1 MWARGPPTCMPP
13 PLSPWG
19 RQEAACPRVPGW
31 GRGTGC
37 GSSGR
42 AWRGLGLGHT
52 FSPRFSKP
60 LGGLGCGMKRNR
72 LAGGLGW
79 VVEGDKNYS
88 VTPSQKA
95 MSLFSGS
102 PIQSQAHTD
111 LRELSGSRPRRGS
124 AQDGGSRERERVPHT
139 LKSCYPSPGR

>member
-1 MWARGPPTCMPP
+1 MWARGPPTCTPP

-42 AWRGLGLGHT
+42 AWWGLGLGHT

-60 LGGLGCGMKRNR
+60 LSGLGCGMKRNR
-72 LAGGLGW
+72 LR
-79 VVEGDKNYS
+79 VEGGS
-88 VTPSQKA
+88 EQE
-95 MSLFSGS
+95 SLSESFPEGHE
-102 PIQSQAHTD
+102 P
-111 LRELSGSRPRRGS
+111 LLW
-124 AQDGGSRERERVPHT
+124 VPHSESGPHRLEGT
-139 LKSCYPSPGR
+139 LRFKVRKRIGAGWRQQGERLPHILKSCYPSPGR